1 MRRLFIVVSLVCSFS
16 ANGDS
21 LPPTYERIS
30 LSVSAGEEV
39 ENDTLIAMLFAQKEG
54 TSPALLVTQINQ
66 DMQQAI
72 AVAKQYKSV
81 QLQTLDYTTNPIY
94 QNNNISGWR
103 VRQSIQLE
111 GQDPAAI
118 SELIGKLQV
127 SLSVAS
133 THYSVSPSKRER
145 VEEGLIAQAIQAFKA
160 RAELIT
166 REMASQG
173 YRLVQMD
180 INSSRTAPR
189 PYAVQGMALRA
200 EAAPSLEAGTQ
211 RVEVHIS
218 GSIEL
223 QTK

>member
-1 MRRLFIVVSLVCSFS
+1 MRQLFIVLSLVCSFT
-16 ANGDS
+16 AYGDNP
-21 LPPTYERIS
+21 PPTYERIS

-39 ENDTLIAMLFAQKEG
+39 ENDTLIATLFSQKEG
-54 TSPALLVTQINQ
+54 NNPAQLATQVNQ

-72 AVAKQYKSV
+72 AMAKQYKSV
-81 QLQTLDYTTNPIY
+81 QLQTIAYTTSPIY
-94 QNNNISGWR
+94 RNNTISGWR
-103 VRQSIQLE
+103 VRQSLQLE
-111 GQDPAAI
+111 SQDPAAI
-118 SELIGKLQV
+118 SELIGKLQM

-133 THYSVSPSKRER
+133 THYTVSPAKRQR
-145 VEEGLIAQAIQAFKA
+145 VEDELIAKAIQSFKT

-180 INSSRTAPR
+180 INSNRSTPR
-189 PYAVQGMALRA
+189 PYAMQGMALRA

-211 RVEVHIS
+211 RVEVHIN
-218 GSIEL
+218 GNIEL